1 LRIPNIKQK
10 LIEDGD
16 FDEGIYC
23 VRRLARRIQRHKS
36 YKLSRLIIVM
46 ERQRVLD
53 ANRILR
59 TVKETHRRMF
69 VTTWYDFIFSTYGV
83 LQESDGDEAVYSAKI
98 ET

>member
-1 LRIPNIKQK
+1 
-10 LIEDGD
+10 
-16 FDEGIYC
+16 
-23 VRRLARRIQRHKS
+23 
-36 YKLSRLIIVM
+36 M